1 MGALVH
7 FNHGEGKRI
16 SLHYS
21 VTDLISSGKRSR
33 SLSQLRPLTSRQ
45 KGWGWGGGVYYQ
57 CIAVLCLS
65 LEFTKMK

>member
-45 KGWGWGGGVYYQ
+45 KGGGCLLPVHCCVVLVTRVY
-57 CIAVLCLS
+57 
-65 LEFTKMK
+65 

>member
-21 VTDLISSGKRSR
+21 VTDLISSGNRSR

-45 KGWGWGGGVYYQ
+45 KGGGVS
-57 CIAVLCLS
+57 IISALLCCACH
-65 LEFTKMK
+65 

>member
-21 VTDLISSGKRSR
+21 VTDLISSGNRSR

-45 KGWGWGGGVYYQ
+45 KGGGGLLSVHCCVVLVTRVY
-57 CIAVLCLS
+57 
-65 LEFTKMK
+65 

>member
-45 KGWGWGGGVYYQ
+45 KGGGGVYYQ

-65 LEFTKMK
+65 LEFTKTK

>member
-21 VTDLISSGKRSR
+21 VTDLISSGNRSR

-45 KGWGWGGGVYYQ
+45 KRGGES
-57 CIAVLCLS
+57 IISALLCCACH
-65 LEFTKMK
+65 

>member
-1 MGALVH
+1 MGAMVH

-21 VTDLISSGKRSR
+21 VTDLISSGKRS
-33 SLSQLRPLTSRQ
+33 LA
-45 KGWGWGGGVYYQ
+45 
-57 CIAVLCLS
+57 CIALLCLS